1 MASPVA
7 YLVRRGH
14 LPTRRSYLLISL
26 TLWGCRSRAP
36 AAPSSQPQ
44 GKQAVSKAAAG
55 AARTAGVAI
64 RIPAKGGVPR
74 VYRLPGMAEI
84 PTAIRGRLPQV
95 RRVIGLDAEAEFLY
109 VTTPQ
114 KDTTRKKSAK
124 AKSEKSDTT
133 LKSDVLA
140 LDLGSARVDTV
151 AVAIEQATL
160 GPDGTLYTVD
170 GKARV
175 VSAARRVRV
184 AWPQPLPAVPLQ
196 MFGAADQRLV
206 AADPP
211 KLITAAA
218 DQPPTSR
225 PLPAGSDVAATRW
238 GDLVAV
244 ATDSGVLLMD
254 PLGRREATFI
264 ALSDHPRAL
273 VFSPSGHRIYVA
285 RRTEPGL
292 AAIDRYD
299 LEEIDG
305 VALPLPAETIRLDPL
320 GRWLLAKPTGGD
332 SVWVVDLPV
341 KRLVG
346 SVPCTWRVD
355 LPAIGPDGSLLV
367 PRGDD
372 IVSYRPDSLTET
384 GRVKGGASDFW
395 MLTAWRPR
403 GSYRGAFADADAGAA
418 PADQAV
424 AADTA
429 GPEGPMYVQVSTSQN
444 EAWSTEMA
452 QQLSRAGLGARVL
465 QPKNPD
471 DGYRVVLGPYPTRA
485 QAEAIGRKLGR
496 PFWIYQ
502 PTP

>member
-1 MASPVA
+1 
-7 YLVRRGH
+7 
-14 LPTRRSYLLISL
+14 
-26 TLWGCRSRAP
+26 
-36 AAPSSQPQ
+36 
-44 GKQAVSKAAAG
+44 VSKAAAG

-74 VYRLPGMAEI
+74 VYRLPTMAEI

-95 RRVIGLDAEAEFLY
+95 RRVIGLDPEAEFLY

-114 KDTTRKKSAK
+114 KDTTTRKKGAR
-124 AKSEKSDTT
+124 AKS
-133 LKSDVLA
+133 
-140 LDLGSARVDTV
+140 
-151 AVAIEQATL
+151 
-160 GPDGTLYTVD
+160 
-170 GKARV
+170 
-175 VSAARRVRV
+175 
-184 AWPQPLPAVPLQ
+184 
-196 MFGAADQRLV
+196 
-206 AADPP
+206 DPP

-225 PLPAGSDVAATRW
+225 PLPVGSDVAATRW
-238 GDLVAV
+238 GDVVAV

-299 LEEIDG
+299 LDEIDG

-346 SVPCTWRVD
+346 TLASTWRVD

-367 PRGDD
+367 PRGHD
-372 IVSYRPDSLTET
+372 IVSYRPDSRIET
-384 GRVKGGASDFW
+384 GRAKG
-395 MLTAWRPR
+395 
-403 GSYRGAFADADAGAA
+403 
-418 PADQAV
+418 
-424 AADTA
+424 
-429 GPEGPMYVQVSTSQN
+429 
-444 EAWSTEMA
+444 
-452 QQLSRAGLGARVL
+452 
-465 QPKNPD
+465 
-471 DGYRVVLGPYPTRA
+471 
-485 QAEAIGRKLGR
+485 
-496 PFWIYQ
+496 
-502 PTP
+502 